1 MAGKRKREESPP
13 CSPRR
18 RSARISDMQSSA
30 SGTTAPL
37 GSVRS
42 LRSREMSALTGVS
55 ELSTEEESPVRFNS
69 LDRLCQV
76 CGLIKLP
83 DVTIYMI

>member
-1 MAGKRKREESPP
+1 MAGGKRKREESPSN
-13 CSPRR
+13 SPRR

-30 SGTTAPL
+30 SG
-37 GSVRS
+37 
-42 LRSREMSALTGVS
+42 LRPREMSALTGVS
-55 ELSTEEESPVRFNS
+55 DLSTEEETPVRINS